1 MINAP
6 LVFRKAFV
14 ILALATIHLPEKEY
28 LISEDNELKYLIIA
42 VVLTDTTTNTLNSIA
57 AKVD

>member
-6 LVFRKAFV
+6 RVFRKEFV
-14 ILALATIHLPEKEY
+14 ILALATIHLPE
-28 LISEDNELKYLIIA
+28 NEYLIIA
-42 VVLTDTTTNTLNSIA
+42 VVLMDTSTNTLNSIA